1 MDHIQSDVPL
11 SIHTTFRIGGP
22 AKYFVSITNLDEL
35 KDAVLFAR
43 EKGLPIFILGGGSNT
58 LVSDSGFNG
67 VVLKI
72 EIIGIEFNQISDNEC
87 EIVMG
92 AGEEWDKV
100 VELSV
105 SRGFSGFE
113 NLSGIPGTVGA
124 SPVQNIGAY
133 GREIKDCI
141 SFVEVFDTEN
151 LTFKKML
158 PEDCLFDYRD
168 SVFKKEEGKKFVVT
182 RVGCILKKDVS
193 VDISYKDLNSF
204 FEKVDKK
211 NITPS
216 MVRDAVVEI
225 RKNKL
230 PDLKIFGTAGSFF
243 KNPIISNEHYELLK
257 EKFGD
262 IPCFDF
268 SNEMKKVSAAW
279 ILDNVCN
286 FKGYREGN
294 VGVYKNQSLVIVN
307 FGGATA
313 DEIKN
318 LSKKMCECVKKNT
331 DINLSPEIIF
341 V

>member
-1 MDHIQSDVPL
+1 MDYIKTDIPL
-11 SIHTTFRIGGP
+11 SSYTTFKIGGP
-22 AKYFVSITNLDEL
+22 AKYLIFIKEEQHL

-58 LVSDSGFNG
+58 LVSDSGFDG

-72 EIIGIEFNQISDNEC
+72 EMMGIEFNQISDNEC

-92 AGEEWDKV
+92 AGEDWDNV

-105 SRGFSGFE
+105 ARGFSGFE

-151 LTFKKML
+151 LEFKKL
-158 PEDCLFDYRD
+158 SPQECLFGYRD
-168 SVFKKEEGKKFVVT
+168 SVFKKEEGKKFIVT
-182 RVGCILKKDVS
+182 KVGCILKKNVS
-193 VDISYKDLNSF
+193 VDISYKDLDKF

-211 NITPS
+211 EITPS
-216 MVRDAVVEI
+216 MVRNAVIEI

-243 KNPIISNEHYELLK
+243 KNPIISNEHYRLLK

-279 ILDNVCN
+279 ILDNICN

-313 DEIKN
+313 DEIKK
-318 LSKKMCECVKKNT
+318 LSEKMCECVKKNT
-331 DINLSPEIIF
+331 DIKLFPEIIF